1 LALLPDTG
9 CVKESNPIPLILA
22 ERTQFR
28 EPKRARTLAKR
39 TQIPQQLLGQALANE
54 VTPHVTAS
62 SSIVRSFGYSSL
74 GIITL
79 VGLALFAHSFVPP
92 KDVPAPPRNELC
104 ESDWTKC
111 TDNAEIVRSYRG
123 WLDVQVAC
131 RIAAIEA
138 AKYGTPTWPF
148 VPFQGF
154 SEGKAYVESGL
165 AVAIEPEAKFPNSAG
180 AMIRSRVT
188 CTYDLRTRRVV
199 NVAVSEG

>member
-1 LALLPDTG
+1 VGADISAARKYCRLNRDLSPLA
-9 CVKESNPIPLILA
+9 
-22 ERTQFR
+22 
-28 EPKRARTLAKR
+28 ARSIILAKR
-39 TQIPQQLLGQALANE
+39 TQIPQQLLSEGVGRVEA
-54 VTPHVTAS
+54 HVSAS
-62 SSIVRSFGYSSL
+62 TSLIRAFGYSSL

-92 KDVPAPPRNELC
+92 KDVPTPPKNERC

-111 TDNAEIVRSYRG
+111 TDNAEIVRSYKG

-154 SEGKAYVESGL
+154 SEGKTYVQSGL
-165 AVAIEPEAKFPNSAG
+165 VVAIEPEAKFPNSAG
-180 AMIRSRVT
+180 AMMRSRVT

>member
-1 LALLPDTG
+1 MALVACPHCGGQVNSDASV
-9 CVKESNPIPLILA
+9 C
-22 ERTQFR
+22 
-28 EPKRARTLAKR
+28 
-39 TQIPQQLLGQALANE
+39 PQCGAGGPVPEALA
-54 VTPHVTAS
+54 TKSGST
-62 SSIVRSFGYSSL
+62 VRWFMLTTL
-74 GIITL
+74 GIFAL

-92 KDVPAPPRNELC
+92 KDAPTPPKNELC

-111 TDNAEIVRSYRG
+111 TDNAEIVRSYKG

-138 AKYGTPTWPF
+138 AKYGTPTWPL

-154 SEGKAYVESGL
+154 SEGKTYVQSGL
-165 AVAIEPEAKFPNSAG
+165 VVAIEPEAKFPNSAG
-180 AMIRSRVT
+180 VMIRSRVT